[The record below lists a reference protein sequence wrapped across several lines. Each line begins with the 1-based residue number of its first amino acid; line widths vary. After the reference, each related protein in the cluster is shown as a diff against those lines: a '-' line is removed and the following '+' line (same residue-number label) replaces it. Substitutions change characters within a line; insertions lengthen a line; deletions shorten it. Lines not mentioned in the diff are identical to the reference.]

1 MANDEGMTKTSNPKL
16 WSHLFRHLIIRHSF
30 ELRHSGFVVGA
41 KKHGGL
47 ARRAAKSAGSMTSDE

>member
-30 ELRHSGFVVGA
+30 ELRHSGFVIGA

-47 ARRAAKSAGSMTSDE
+47 AGEQPSQLEA